1 MADKAVS
8 QQVLAEHEILMHVT
22 NALRTVLDW
31 KDHDYDLSR
40 KLASLRFAT
49 QSYERHLERL
59 MSLEEQDGYMEVI
72 GHARPELRGQVEALH
87 DEHVELR
94 TSLGELV
101 HRLETL
107 PPTDHAGYASAT
119 NELAALLKR
128 VEVHG
133 NRETALLER
142 ALL

>member
-1 MADKAVS
+1 MADKAIS
-8 QQVLAEHEILMHVT
+8 QQILAEHEMLMHVT

-59 MSLEEQDGYMEVI
+59 MSLEEHEGYMEVI
-72 GHARPELRGQVEALH
+72 GHSRPDLRRQVDALH
-87 DEHVELR
+87 DEHLELR
-94 TSLGELV
+94 TSLGELA
-101 HRLETL
+101 HRLDAL
-107 PPTDHAGYASAT
+107 SPTDHARYASASAD
-119 NELAALLKR
+119 LATLLRR
-128 VEVHG
+128 VEEHG
-133 NRETALLER
+133 NRETALLEQ